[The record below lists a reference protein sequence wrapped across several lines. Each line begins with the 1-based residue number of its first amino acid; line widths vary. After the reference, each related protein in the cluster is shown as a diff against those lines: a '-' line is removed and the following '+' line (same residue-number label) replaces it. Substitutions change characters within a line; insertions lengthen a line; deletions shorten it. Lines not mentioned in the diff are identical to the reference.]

1 MLKQLKRLKEVDFS
15 IVLSMLAIC
24 AMGIYTIKSATGTY
38 TLSITQAVWL
48 LISCTIGVVV
58 LMVDYTTIGSYYK
71 VLYIFSVFLLVLVLL
86 VGKVRNNAKSW
97 LGFGGIG
104 SQPSEV
110 AKIVLI
116 IALAK
121 MMEDMDDINSFKN
134 LAKLGAYALIPMILI
149 QLQPDTGTNLIFVVT
164 IFAMLFIG
172 GLNSKVVWGVVAGV
186 GTAVLAAFIII
197 EQNLDQYLT
206 FIQPYQWNRIR
217 VFFYPE
223 TDIMNAGMD
232 AYYAKLAIGSG
243 MFYGRGL
250 EQTDLVNGN
259 FISESHTD
267 FIFSVFAEEWGFF
280 GCAILLLLYLNIF
293 IRAIKI
299 ARSSNDKFGYYMI
312 IGTVSMLAFQVLQNI
327 GMDIGLMPI
336 TGIPLPFMS
345 YGGSSLLTNV
355 ISLALILNVGMRRQ
369 KLKFSR
375 S

>member
-1 MLKQLKRLKEVDFS
+1 MRSRLMLLKNIDFS

-24 AMGIYTIKSATGTY
+24 AIGIYTIKSATGSY
-38 TLSITQAVWL
+38 ALSITQAMWL
-48 LISCTIGVVV
+48 IISCVIGVLV
-58 LMVDYTTIGSYYK
+58 LLVDYTTIGSYYK
-71 VLYIFSVFLLVLVLL
+71 VLYIFSVALLVLVLL
-86 VGKVRNNAKSW
+86 VGSVRNNAKSW

-104 SQPSEV
+104 GQPSEV
-110 AKIVLI
+110 AKIVVI

-121 MMEDMDDINSFKN
+121 MMEEMEDINSWKN
-134 LAKLGAYALIPMILI
+134 IAKIGVYALIPMILI
-149 QLQPDTGTNLIFVVT
+149 ELQPDTGTNIIFAVT

-172 GLNSKVVWGVVAGV
+172 GLNSKIVWGVVGSI
-186 GTAVLAAFIII
+186 GTVIVAAFVII
-197 EQNLDQYLT
+197 EQNLDQYLS
-206 FIQPYQWNRIR
+206 FLKPYQWNRIR
-217 VFFYPE
+217 VFFHPE
-223 TDIMNAGMD
+223 TDIMNTGMD
-232 AYYAKLAIGSG
+232 AYYAKLAVGSG

-267 FIFSVFAEEWGFF
+267 FIFSVFAEEWGFL
-280 GCAILLLLYLNIF
+280 GCAILLLLYLNI
-293 IRAIKI
+293 IMRAIKI
-299 ARSSNDKFGYYMI
+299 ARSSNDRFGYYMI
-312 IGTVSMLAFQVLQNI
+312 IGIISMLAFQVLQNI

-355 ISLALILNVGMRRQ
+355 ISIALILNVGIRRQ

>member
-355 ISLALILNVGMRRQ
+355 ISLALILNVGLRRQ